1 MLDKVTAQNGLADLI
16 GIIETLDD
24 AERYDERN
32 AAVVLC
38 VGYAMRAGYEA
49 GFRID
54 EEEPAWPVAFIELP
68 TGQVSW
74 HLPEFPLEW
83 DGHQREE
90 KYLRVKEFVS
100 GLRHLTRD

>member
-1 MLDKVTAQNGLADLI
+1 MLDKATAQNGLADLLA
-16 GIIETLDD
+16 IIERLDD
-24 AERYDERN
+24 AEKYDERN

-54 EEEPAWPVAFIELP
+54 EEEAAWPVAFIELP

-90 KYLRVKEFVS
+90 KYRRVKEFV
-100 GLRHLTRD
+100 LDVRYPPR